1 MPTPFTKIVQ
11 LTTANT
17 NRDGT
22 GAIVDVHTGNASNRT
37 RLDRLRVQATGPTT
51 VGFIHAYIKKSATGV
66 YRFVR
71 EWQVK
76 AITSQN
82 ITDGTLRW
90 SLDLDCTINAE
101 AFYLQS
107 GDILALATN
116 KGETFN
122 VIAMGGDA

>member
-1 MPTPFTKIVQ
+1 MATPFTKVLQ

-22 GAIVDVHTGNASNRT
+22 GTIVDVHTGNASGRT

-51 VGFIHAYIKKSATGV
+51 VGFIHAYIKKSGGS

-71 EWQVK
+71 EWAVK
-76 AITSQN
+76 AVTAQN

-90 SLDLDCTINAE
+90 YLDLDCTINAE

-107 GDILALATN
+107 GDILALATE

-122 VIAMGGDA
+122 VVAMGGDA